1 MESLGKSHTFASI
14 TSNFQ
19 NHFAWYNLV
28 ISEIKREGDFWE
40 NCDTLKLGWVFG
52 IMKEVNLGFNA
63 YFYFQFALIENKKP
77 EGVVV

>member
-28 ISEIKREGDFWE
+28 ISEIKREEGNFCN
-40 NCDTLKLGWVFG
+40 NCDALKLGWIFG
-52 IMKEVNLGFNA
+52 IMTEVDLGF
-63 YFYFQFALIENKKP
+63 
-77 EGVVV
+77 